1 VRRLYVLSVFIPIA
15 IGLDLA
21 DSSATAIFF
30 TSALGLIPTAVLMSD
45 ATEHL
50 ASRSG
55 PGIGSIVNVT
65 FGNAPE
71 LIIAF
76 FALIDGLQE
85 VVKASL
91 VGSVLGNSLLVLGAA
106 MLVGGWRHGRQTFRR
121 DAAERIATLLVITCA
136 VLIVP
141 TLLQLAFGDGGLPQI
156 GEELHR
162 YGGFVETV
170 SLVVAVG
177 LVAYYVIRLTTSI
190 RNRRGIFDVPE
201 EELEQ
206 GEEIWSARRSLLL
219 LALAGV
225 LVGVMSEVLVG
236 SIEEASR
243 AVGLSQ
249 FFIGVFVVG
258 IAGNAAEHWVAVV
271 VAMKNKMDLSLSIAL
286 GSSVQIAMFLVPVL
300 VLLSL
305 VFGPAHMALV
315 FNGYEV
321 VALLTAATVARFV
334 THGGQSTRNEG
345 ALLIAVYAA
354 LGVVFFLA

>member
-1 VRRLYVLSVFIPIA
+1 VSRLYALSVFIPVAIA
-15 IGLDLA
+15 LELA
-21 DSSATAIFF
+21 GASATAVFF

-50 ASRSG
+50 AARSG

-76 FALIDGLQE
+76 FALVEGLQE

-91 VGSVLGNSLLVLGAA
+91 VGSVIGNSLLVLGAA
-106 MLVGGWRHGRQTFRR
+106 MLAGGWRHGRQTFRR
-121 DAAERIATLLVITCA
+121 EAAERVATLLVAACV
-136 VLIVP
+136 VLVLPAI
-141 TLLQLAFGDGGLPQI
+141 LQATVGDGGLPRI
-156 GEELHR
+156 GEKRHHYE
-162 YGGFVETV
+162 GWIEAV
-170 SLVVAVG
+170 SLVAAAALVG
-177 LVAYYVIRLTTSI
+177 YYVVRLTVAI
-190 RNRRGIFDVPE
+190 RGKHGIFDVDE
-201 EELEQ
+201 EDLDK
-206 GEEIWSARRSLLL
+206 GEDVWSVRRSLLL
-219 LALAGV
+219 LAVAGV
-225 LVGVMSEVLVG
+225 LVGIMSEVLVG

-271 VAMKNKMDLSLSIAL
+271 VAMKNKMDLSLNIAV

-300 VLLSL
+300 VLASL
-305 VFGPAHMALV
+305 VVGPEPMAMV

-321 VALLTAATVARFV
+321 AALVIAAAIARFV
-334 THGGQSTRNEG
+334 THGGHSTRNEG
-345 ALLIAVYAA
+345 ALLMSVYLA